1 MITYMQLGD
10 ALSDEFIKSKNKAF
24 WSELSHDQKE
34 EFVRLIHITAIA
46 LKRNGFLIDEENQV
60 KLN

>member
-10 ALSDEFIKSKNKAF
+10 ALSDELMR
-24 WSELSHDQKE
+24 EKE
-34 EFVRLIHITAIA
+34 ITEWRQLNPEEREYFYAHLEFTAKA